1 MSELIFAHAVPP
13 LIVKGD
19 VLLYF
24 DGTSIIAPREMEI
37 AARCAMD
44 DAAGG
49 IGNRD
54 PESIIRAIIRYY
66 LMANNPT
73 RGETMIIDGH
83 SAATL
88 KYWMNYVPCSRE
100 FLTVD
105 EAIEWAENTISAGQI
120 SAESIE
126 IDGKVVLVDNH
137 DGYGLVAPQV
147 TP

>member
-24 DGTSIIAPREMEI
+24 DGTSIIVPREMEI

-54 PESIIRAIIRYY
+54 PERIIRAIIRYY
-66 LMANNPT
+66 SMANLARCET
-73 RGETMIIDGH
+73 RIDGH

-88 KYWMNYVPCSRE
+88 KYWVNYVPCSME
-100 FLTVD
+100 FFTID
-105 EAIEWAENTISAGQI
+105 EAIEWAESTINAGRI

-126 IDGKVVLVDNH
+126 IDGKVVMVDNH

>member
-1 MSELIFAHAVPP
+1 MSELIFAHFVPP

-19 VLLYF
+19 VTLHF

-37 AARCAMD
+37 AARSALN
-44 DAAGG
+44 DAAFG

-73 RGETMIIDGH
+73 RGETRIDGH
-83 SAATL
+83 SAVTL
-88 KYWMNYVPCSRE
+88 KYWTNYVPCSTE

-105 EAIEWAENTISAGQI
+105 EAIEWAENMISAGQI

-126 IDGKVVLVDNH
+126 VDGKIVLVDNH

>member
-19 VLLYF
+19 VTLHF

-37 AARCAMD
+37 AARSALN
-44 DAAGG
+44 DAAFG

-66 LMANNPT
+66 SMANLARCET
-73 RGETMIIDGH
+73 RIH
-83 SAATL
+83 SAVTL
-88 KYWMNYVPCSRE
+88 KYWMNYVPCSTE

-105 EAIEWAENTISAGQI
+105 EAIEWAENMTNAGQI

-126 IDGKVVLVDNH
+126 IDGKIVLVDNH